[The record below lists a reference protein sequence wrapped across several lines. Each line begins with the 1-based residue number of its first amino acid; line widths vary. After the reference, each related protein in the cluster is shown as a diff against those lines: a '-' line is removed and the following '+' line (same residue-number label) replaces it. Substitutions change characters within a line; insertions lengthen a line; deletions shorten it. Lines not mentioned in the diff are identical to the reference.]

1 MKKHITKNAMLAGF
15 AFIALVSASI
25 YFTNTEFSASSP
37 QDNSAR
43 TGTAAQNN
51 AAARSAPEKAIPEVH
66 VVDAQGGAY
75 LNNNIEPKKQDGAPS
90 GKDNNLAL
98 LKKSSQTQLTEIDP
112 AIPPPSDKNVSAE
125 STGEY
130 ADQINQQAILA
141 KARPEGY
148 LPPETAP
155 DSPPASDKNIAAEPK
170 GEYAQEV
177 SQQALIDKGKS
188 DGYLSP

>member
-1 MKKHITKNAMLAGF
+1 MHEG
-15 AFIALVSASI
+15 
-25 YFTNTEFSASSP
+25 
-37 QDNSAR
+37 
-43 TGTAAQNN
+43 
-51 AAARSAPEKAIPEVH
+51 H
-66 VVDAQGGAY
+66 VVDAQEGAY
-75 LNNNIEPKKQDGAPS
+75 LNSNNEPKKQDGTPS

-98 LKKSSQTQLTEIDP
+98 LKKRSQTQLTEIDP
-112 AIPPPSDKNVSAE
+112 AMPPPSDKNVSAE

-130 ADQINQQAILA
+130 ADQINQQAIIA
-141 KARPEGY
+141 KTRPEGY

-155 DSPPASDKNIAAEPK
+155 DSPSPSDKNIAAEPK

>member
-1 MKKHITKNAMLAGF
+1 MKKHITKNTVLAGF

-25 YFTNTEFSASSP
+25 YFTNMEFSASSS

-43 TGTAAQNN
+43 ADTAAQDN
-51 AAARSAPEKAIPEVH
+51 AAARSAPEKAIPEIH
-66 VVDAQGGAY
+66 AVDAQG
-75 LNNNIEPKKQDGAPS
+75 GAPS

-98 LKKSSQTQLTEIDP
+98 LKKRSQTQLTEIDP

-130 ADQINQQAILA
+130 ADQINQQAIIA
-141 KARPEGY
+141 KTRPEGY

-155 DSPPASDKNIAAEPK
+155 DSPPPSDKNIAAEPK